1 MPSIRPAL
9 AAMLAAA
16 TLLSACAGA
25 NEGFPS
31 GMRVDRLQDNRWTLY
46 PGRVDVNE
54 ANLQIRAYYRA
65 AVLARAAGY
74 DWFQVVDYDEGP
86 LGLGLGTKLQIVGVR
101 DEKAPLTCLAE
112 PEWNHMC
119 VIRGVEQTFTE
130 YGPQLGKTRAQIDED
145 VRIERIPVGTE
156 APKKKKK

>member
-1 MPSIRPAL
+1 MKTLTSAL
-9 AAMLAAA
+9 AAALAAA
-16 TLLSACAGA
+16 ALLSACTGA
-25 NEGFPS
+25 NEGYPS
-31 GMRVDRLQDNRWTLY
+31 GMRVERLQDNRWTLH

-54 ANLQIRAYYRA
+54 ANLQIRAYYRG
-65 AVLARAAGY
+65 AVLAKAAGY
-74 DWFQVVDYDEGP
+74 EWFQVVDYDEGP
-86 LGLGLGTKLQIVGVR
+86 LGLGLGTKLQVVGVR

-119 VIRGVEQTFTE
+119 VIRNVEKTFAE

-156 APKKKKK
+156 GKK